1 MCDTGGG
8 VCLLPLTGHQCMWGN
23 DAGGM
28 GCVVV
33 ACCRLGIPP
42 MGRVVR
48 CEVDPVFVV
57 GSAEL

>member
-1 MCDTGGG
+1 MCDTGGV

-33 ACCRLGIPP
+33 VCCRLCISHV
-42 MGRVVR
+42 GRVVR
-48 CEVDPVFVV
+48 CEVDSVCVV
-57 GSAEL
+57 GSA